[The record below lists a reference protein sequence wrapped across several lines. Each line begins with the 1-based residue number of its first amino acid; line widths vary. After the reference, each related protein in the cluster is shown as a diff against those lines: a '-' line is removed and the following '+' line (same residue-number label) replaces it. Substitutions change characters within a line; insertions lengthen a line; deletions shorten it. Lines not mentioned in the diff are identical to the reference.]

1 MIDEQIFRR
10 FNHTIA
16 ACFVIY
22 FLFPEKI
29 VGLERYYLIFLFWL
43 LVIGI
48 EVARFQ
54 KNVEILG
61 LRDYEKNRI
70 AGFVWFASGACL
82 LLGVYELD
90 LAPQSFVIGTI
101 IMAAYTDPVIGEA
114 NQRYDDKWGVILG
127 LGCSFIIYQL
137 IIGVF
142 FYAIIGSIVA
152 VIAERPKIK
161 WFDDDLAMQII
172 PIFVMCFLHS
182 YGIGPELV
190 EQGLI
195 IKEGL

>member
-29 VGLERYYLIFLFWL
+29 IGLERYYLIFLFWL

>member
-1 MIDEQIFRR
+1 MIDEQIYRR

-16 ACFVIY
+16 ACFVVY

-29 VGLERYYLIFLFWL
+29 MGLERYYLIFLFWL
-43 LVIGI
+43 LVVGI
-48 EVARFQ
+48 EIARFQ

-82 LLGVYELD
+82 LLGLYELD

-114 NQRYDDKWGVILG
+114 NKRYDDKWGLILG
-127 LGCSFIIYQL
+127 LGCSFLIYQL

-172 PIFVMCFLHS
+172 PIIVMCFLYS

-190 EQGLI
+190 DRGLI

>member
-1 MIDEQIFRR
+1 MIDEQIYRR

-16 ACFVIY
+16 ACFVVY

-29 VGLERYYLIFLFWL
+29 MGLERYYLIFLFWL
-43 LVIGI
+43 LVVGI
-48 EVARFQ
+48 EIARFQ

-82 LLGVYELD
+82 LLGLYEID

-114 NQRYDDKWGVILG
+114 NKRYDDKWGLILG
-127 LGCSFIIYQL
+127 LGCSFLIYQL

-152 VIAERPKIK
+152 IIAERPKIK

-172 PIFVMCFLHS
+172 PIIVMCFLYS

-190 EQGLI
+190 DQGLI

>member
-29 VGLERYYLIFLFWL
+29 IGLERYYLIFLFWL
-43 LVIGI
+43 IVIVI

-82 LLGVYELD
+82 LLGIYELD

-114 NQRYDDKWGVILG
+114 NQRYDEKWGVILG

-137 IIGVF
+137 VIGVF

-152 VIAERPKIK
+152 IIAERPKIK

>member
-114 NQRYDDKWGVILG
+114 NQRYDEKWGVILG

-137 IIGVF
+137 VIGVF

>member
-29 VGLERYYLIFLFWL
+29 IGLERYYLIFLFWL

-127 LGCSFIIYQL
+127 LGCSFIIYQV

>member
-29 VGLERYYLIFLFWL
+29 IGLERYYLIFLFWL

-48 EVARFQ
+48 EVARFK

-82 LLGVYELD
+82 LLAVYELD

-114 NQRYDDKWGVILG
+114 NQRYDEKWGVILG

-137 IIGVF
+137 VIGVF

>member
-1 MIDEQIFRR
+1 MIDGQIYRR

-16 ACFVIY
+16 ACFVVY

-29 VGLERYYLIFLFWL
+29 MGLERYYLIFLFWL
-43 LVIGI
+43 LVVGI
-48 EVARFQ
+48 EIARFQ

-82 LLGVYELD
+82 LLGLYEID

-114 NQRYDDKWGVILG
+114 NKRYDDKWGLILG
-127 LGCSFIIYQL
+127 LGCSFLIYQL

-152 VIAERPKIK
+152 IIAERPKIK

-172 PIFVMCFLHS
+172 PIIAMCFLYS

-190 EQGLI
+190 DQGLI

>member
-48 EVARFQ
+48 EVARFK

-114 NQRYDDKWGVILG
+114 NQRYDEKWGVILG

-137 IIGVF
+137 VIGVF

>member
-82 LLGVYELD
+82 LLAVYELD

-101 IMAAYTDPVIGEA
+101 IMAAYTDPLIGEA
-114 NQRYDDKWGVILG
+114 NQRYDEKWGLILG

-137 IIGVF
+137 VIGVF

>member
-1 MIDEQIFRR
+1 MPKAKP
-10 FNHTIA
+10 T
-16 ACFVIY
+16 
-22 FLFPEKI
+22 LSP
-29 VGLERYYLIFLFWL
+29 
-43 LVIGI
+43 IGI

>member
-1 MIDEQIFRR
+1 MIDEQIYRR

-16 ACFVIY
+16 ACFVVY

-29 VGLERYYLIFLFWL
+29 MGLERYYLIFLFWL
-43 LVIGI
+43 LVVGI
-48 EVARFQ
+48 EIARFQ

-82 LLGVYELD
+82 LLGLYEID

-114 NQRYDDKWGVILG
+114 NKRYDDKWGLILG
-127 LGCSFIIYQL
+127 LGCSFLIYQL

-152 VIAERPKIK
+152 IIAERPKIK

-172 PIFVMCFLHS
+172 PIIVMCFLYS

-190 EQGLI
+190 DRGLI

>member
-1 MIDEQIFRR
+1 MIDEQIYRR

-16 ACFVIY
+16 ACFVVY

-29 VGLERYYLIFLFWL
+29 MGLERYYLIFLFWL
-43 LVIGI
+43 LVVGI
-48 EVARFQ
+48 EIARFQ

-82 LLGVYELD
+82 LLGLYEID

-114 NQRYDDKWGVILG
+114 NKRYDDKWGLILG
-127 LGCSFIIYQL
+127 LGCSFLIYQL

-172 PIFVMCFLHS
+172 PIIVMCFLYS

-190 EQGLI
+190 DRGLI

>member
-43 LVIGI
+43 LVIII

-114 NQRYDDKWGVILG
+114 NQRYDEKWGVILG

-137 IIGVF
+137 VIGVF

>member
-1 MIDEQIFRR
+1 MIDERIFRR

-29 VGLERYYLIFLFWL
+29 IGLERYYLIFLFWL

>member
-1 MIDEQIFRR
+1 MIDEQIYRR

-16 ACFVIY
+16 ACFVVY

-29 VGLERYYLIFLFWL
+29 MDIERYYLIFLFWL

-82 LLGVYELD
+82 LLGLYEID

-114 NQRYDDKWGVILG
+114 NKRYDDKWGLILG
-127 LGCSFIIYQL
+127 VGCSFLIYQL

-172 PIFVMCFLHS
+172 PIIVMCFLYS

-190 EQGLI
+190 DQGLI

>member
-29 VGLERYYLIFLFWL
+29 IGLERYYLIFLFWL

-48 EVARFQ
+48 EVARFK

-114 NQRYDDKWGVILG
+114 NQRYDEKWGVILG

-137 IIGVF
+137 VIGVF